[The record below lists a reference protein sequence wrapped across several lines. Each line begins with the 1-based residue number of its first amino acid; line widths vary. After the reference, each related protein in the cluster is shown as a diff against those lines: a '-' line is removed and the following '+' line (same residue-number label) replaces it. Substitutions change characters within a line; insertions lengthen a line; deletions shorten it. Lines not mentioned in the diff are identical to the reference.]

1 MLGTH
6 ADVSA
11 FCFVE
16 KAKPLPFSAFSA
28 FSAVQSAVYDNG
40 EDFTAEGAE
49 GVGWVLGTHADVSAF
64 CFVEKTKPLPFSA
77 FSAVQS
83 AIAWV
88 LRTHAAFGD
97 SWRPITRA
105 CGARTLQLDKAVWD
119 EFHQDW
125 AGLVVRAHDI
135 KTELKPA
142 QRVEQSLV
150 QPQGG
155 TSP

>member
-16 KAKPLPFSAFSA
+16 KTKPLPFSAFSA

-64 CFVEKTKPLPFSA
+64 CFVEETKPLPFSA

-105 CGARTLQLDKAVWD
+105 CGARTLQLFFLFRPNGAMDCSHGWSGA
-119 EFHQDW
+119 
-125 AGLVVRAHDI
+125 A
-135 KTELKPA
+135 A
-142 QRVEQSLV
+142 QRPDAEPVES
-150 QPQGG
+150 G
-155 TSP
+155 